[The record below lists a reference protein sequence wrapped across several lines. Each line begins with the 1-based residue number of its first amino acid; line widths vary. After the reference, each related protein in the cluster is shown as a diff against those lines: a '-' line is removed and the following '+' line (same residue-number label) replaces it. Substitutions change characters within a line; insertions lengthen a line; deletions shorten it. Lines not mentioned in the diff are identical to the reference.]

1 MAKVLGKGLEALI
14 KNYSQDNKSNQTMI
28 AVNDIITNQ
37 HQPRTHFNSE
47 KMNMLIDSIKE
58 KGIIQPLTVRK
69 NKKSNF
75 ELIAGERRLRAAK
88 AIGLKTVPVFIISVN
103 NIAEMMELALIE
115 NIQRVDL
122 NPLEEAEGYFVLS
135 NKYKFSQNEI
145 AKSVAKSRS
154 EITNKM
160 RLLKLPEIVK
170 KGLKENKIFYGHAR
184 ALLSLSEETKIQKVY
199 TQILNNKLSARQ
211 TEVLIK
217 EIQKN
222 KRTKIKEKQFK
233 FLKQE
238 QELQKLLKTN
248 ISIKA
253 NKEKKGFIKIKFQ
266 NIEKLEKII
275 EKIKK

>member
-69 NKKSNF
+69 NKESNF

-170 KGLKENKIFYGHAR
+170 NGLRENKIFYGHAR

-211 TEVLIK
+211 TELLIK

-222 KRTKIKEKQFK
+222 KSKTKKEKKFK

-238 QELQKLLKTN
+238 QELKKLLKTN

>member
-69 NKKSNF
+69 NKESNF

-170 KGLKENKIFYGHAR
+170 NGLRENKIFYGHAR

-211 TEVLIK
+211 TELLIK

-222 KRTKIKEKQFK
+222 KSKTKKEKKFK

>member
-69 NKKSNF
+69 NKESNF

-170 KGLKENKIFYGHAR
+170 NGLRENKIFYGHAR

-211 TEVLIK
+211 TESLIK

-222 KRTKIKEKQFK
+222 KRKTIKEKPFK

-238 QELQKLLKTN
+238 QALQKLLKTN

>member
-222 KRTKIKEKQFK
+222 KRKKIKEKEFK

-275 EKIKK
+275 KKIKK

>member
-58 KGIIQPLTVRK
+58 KGIIQPLTIRK
-69 NKKSNF
+69 NKESNF

-170 KGLKENKIFYGHAR
+170 NGLRENKIFYGHAR

-211 TEVLIK
+211 TELLIK

-222 KRTKIKEKQFK
+222 KSKTKKEKKFK

>member
-222 KRTKIKEKQFK
+222 KRKKIKEKQFK